1 MKDIVNKIS
10 EGLQLNEARK
20 NDTATKPFET
30 KEELMTFVD
39 EVEKTKLIIKKYE
52 DEAQKYWDEMT
63 KNQRKAEKEFNS
75 LKLKFNDP
83 EWDEKYN
90 EIQKKY
96 QIDELMQKASDI
108 TKAPECVEA
117 NKKLYGELQQRA
129 LDSLSPKEQ
138 KAIGKR
144 GGRMYNILAE
154 VLKKYTHWD
163 YKKNKPVD

>member
-1 MKDIVNKIS
+1 MKNITEVINTI
-10 EGLQLNEARK
+10 NEARLS
-20 NDTATKPFET
+20 NDTPKPFET
-30 KEELMTFVD
+30 KEELMAFID

-52 DEAQKYWDEMT
+52 DEAQKYWNEMT
-63 KNQRKAEKEFNS
+63 KNQAKAEKEFNS
-75 LKLKFNDP
+75 LKIPFNDP
-83 EWDEKYN
+83 EWDTKYD

-96 QIDELMQKASDI
+96 QIDELMEKASSI
-108 TKAPECVEA
+108 TEAPECKEA
-117 NKKLYGELQQRA
+117 NHKLYGELQQRA

-163 YKKNKPVD
+163 YKKNCAVD

>member
-1 MKDIVNKIS
+1 MKNIVSKIS

-20 NDTATKPFET
+20 SDTAAKPFET
-30 KEELMTFVD
+30 KEELMAFVD
-39 EVEKTKLIIKKYE
+39 EVEKTKLIVKKYE
-52 DEAQKYWDEMT
+52 DEAQKYWDEMA
-63 KNQRKAEKEFNS
+63 KNQRKADKEFNS
-75 LKLKFNDP
+75 LKLKYGDP
-83 EWDEKYN
+83 EWHEKYD

-96 QIDELMQKASDI
+96 QIDELMEKASKI
-108 TKAPECVEA
+108 TEAPECKEA

-154 VLKKYTHWD
+154 VFKKYTHWD
-163 YKKNKPVD
+163 YKKNKPVE

>member
-1 MKDIVNKIS
+1 MKNIVSKIN

-20 NDTATKPFET
+20 SDIAVKPFET
-30 KEELMTFVD
+30 KEELMAFVD

-52 DEAQKYWDEMT
+52 DEAQKYWDEMA
-63 KNQRKAEKEFNS
+63 KNQKKAEKEFNS
-75 LKLKFNDP
+75 LKLKYGDP
-83 EWDEKYN
+83 EWNSKYD

-96 QIDELMQKASDI
+96 QIDELMEKASKI
-108 TKAPECVEA
+108 TEAPECKEA
-117 NKKLYGELQQRA
+117 NTKLYGELQQRA

-154 VLKKYTHWD
+154 VFKKYMHYD
-163 YKKNKPVD
+163 FKKNKPVE

>member
-1 MKDIVNKIS
+1 MKNIVSKIN

-20 NDTATKPFET
+20 SDTAVKPFET
-30 KEELMTFVD
+30 KEELMAFVD

-52 DEAQKYWDEMT
+52 DEAQKYWDEMA
-63 KNQRKAEKEFNS
+63 KNQKKAEKEFNS
-75 LKLKFNDP
+75 LKIKFSDP
-83 EWDEKYN
+83 EWNSKYD

-96 QIDELMQKASDI
+96 QIDELMEKASKI
-108 TKAPECVEA
+108 TEAPECKEA
-117 NKKLYGELQQRA
+117 NTKLYGELQQRA

-154 VLKKYTHWD
+154 VFKKYMHYD
-163 YKKNKPVD
+163 FKKNKPVE